1 MTSPERFPSAPP
13 EAQDTP
19 HLVASTASIVE
30 VSDLAKSFGDLTV
43 LDGVSTAFGV
53 GRITAVVG
61 PNAAGKSTLI
71 KAILGLVRPDRGRII
86 VNGHVVS
93 QDWDYRRGIGYMPQA
108 SHFPENLTGREVLSM
123 LKHLRGPSAELDEE
137 LLDAFVLGPELGK
150 QIRTLSGGTRQKLNA
165 VIAFLFRPPLL
176 ILDEPTAGLD
186 PVASGIIKNKIFRS
200 RESGVSILLTSHIM
214 SEIEQLADSVVFLHE
229 GRVQFDGP
237 RMDLRRL
244 TGQQDVERAIAAL
257 MQGGLS

>member
-1 MTSPERFPSAPP
+1 MTSPERLPVVHPDALDAPR
-13 EAQDTP
+13 
-19 HLVASTASIVE
+19 LVTSTASIVE
-30 VSDLAKSFGDLTV
+30 VSDLAKSFGALTV
-43 LDGVSTAFGV
+43 LDGVSTSFGV

-86 VNGHVVS
+86 VNGHVVTR
-93 QDWDYRRGIGYMPQA
+93 DWDYRRGIGYMPQA

-123 LKHLRGPSAELDEE
+123 LKHLRGPTAELDEE
-137 LLDAFVLGPELGK
+137 LLDAFALGPELGK

-186 PVASGIIKNKIFRS
+186 PVASGIIKDKILRC
-200 RESGVSILLTSHIM
+200 REAGTSVVLTSHIM
-214 SEIEQLADSVVFLHE
+214 SEIEQLADSVVFLLE
-229 GRVQFDGP
+229 GCVQFDGP
-237 RMDLRRL
+237 RLELQRL
-244 TGQQDVERAIAAL
+244 TGQQNVERAIAVL
-257 MQGGLS
+257 MQGGTS